1 MLVKFAIFLVVIS
14 FVQLIFCEEV
24 LNNENDVEKS
34 HEISHP
40 PVNAEIDF
48 EFENQDE
55 TEDLSAPQP
64 YLEHNDDLTSAPDSD
79 SFLTGL
85 KSFAVGSYQTFM
97 KFAVVAA
104 LLLVTWRILDI
115 PTPKDMVYGVP
126 FHKNLT
132 KISWPKNEEGGCC
145 LRVSNTK
152 TINVSLSNYNGE
164 KISNPLA
171 EGNLSVEILCN
182 GIIESRTAL
191 LESSEGDLQIVFNA
205 TRAGTYKVNM

>member
-1 MLVKFAIFLVVIS
+1 MFVKFVTVLVVIS
-14 FVQLIFCEEV
+14 FVLLIACEEV
-24 LNNENDVEKS
+24 EKS
-34 HEISHP
+34 DEISHTSF
-40 PVNAEIDF
+40 NAEIDF

-55 TEDLSAPQP
+55 TEDFAVPQP
-64 YLEHNDDLTSAPDSD
+64 YLEHEDDLTSAPNSD
-79 SFLTGL
+79 SFFTGL
-85 KSFAVGSYQTFM
+85 KSFVVGSYQTCM
-97 KFAVVAA
+97 KFAVIAVI
-104 LLLVTWRILDI
+104 LLVTWRILDI

-152 TINVSLSNYNGE
+152 TINVSFSNYNGE
-164 KISNPLA
+164 KITNPLA

-191 LESSEGDLQIVFNA
+191 LESSGDLQIVFNA
-205 TRAGTYKVNM
+205 TRAGTYKVNIIYVKI